1 MASSA
6 GVPSGP
12 GQGGGGGN
20 GDGGAGG
27 GGKGNG
33 YGTSPTSWHFN
44 FGSKGKGKK
53 MQVRA
58 TGPRSEVQHS
68 LSLPHPEA
76 ISITSHM
83 NIDSDGTI
91 EDASVTAQLEFTG
104 EDGTPRG
111 VAVVMSVDS
120 EGTSN
125 DPTWLDGVKAD
136 VVTWRE

>member
-1 MASSA
+1 MASST

-12 GQGGGGGN
+12 GQGGGGAN

-58 TGPRSEVQHS
+58 TGSRSEVQHP

-76 ISITSHM
+76 ISIASHM
-83 NIDSDGTI
+83 NIGSDGTI
-91 EDASVTAQLEFTG
+91 EDASVTAQIEFTDEG
-104 EDGTPRG
+104 GNPGG
-111 VAVVMSVDS
+111 VTVAMSVDS
-120 EGTSN
+120 EGTSTN
-125 DPTWLDGVKAD
+125 PTWLDGVKAEI
-136 VVTWRE
+136 VTWRE